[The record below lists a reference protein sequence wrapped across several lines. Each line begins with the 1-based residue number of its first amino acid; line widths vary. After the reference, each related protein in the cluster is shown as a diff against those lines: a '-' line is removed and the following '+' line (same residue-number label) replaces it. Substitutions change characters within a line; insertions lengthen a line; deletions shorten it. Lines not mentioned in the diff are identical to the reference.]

1 MLSSSMWRSPDTD
14 RSKPSTVVR
23 VATAALLSSSAAA
36 TAVLTRYSDAPLSGT
51 FWLLVLSFGGLGAVL
66 ATPSLRR
73 AVSFRLVVALS
84 AVLLTVAVTFHPP
97 HSADL
102 WVYAMYGRTIV
113 DHGESP
119 YVHPPSEYTDDP
131 WLEDLLFFRESRTFY
146 GPLFTGMNAAVAA
159 VGQDSRLTVR
169 LAYQV
174 GAGLAV
180 AASLLLLARAGA
192 PPSSLALLALNP
204 VIVIDVVSQ
213 GRMDAYIGLG
223 LLTAALLA
231 ARRKP
236 HFAAL
241 AIAAVT
247 LVKAPAVLALAAL
260 VPWVWRHHDLRKAIA
275 VTATGTGVIALAYL
289 AAGGMEAVQPLL
301 DVRHQSND
309 VNVWILARENGISQ
323 ALGDFRATLGP
334 VGSTAT
340 YASIAGLILG
350 ALLLAPRLC
359 DRVPNLVFAL
369 PVLAYLLT
377 SLYPTARYAAWI
389 LPLLAL
395 TLRAGATMVT
405 VAVSSAIFLMV
416 QYRAALLHNGGSA
429 MELLPDDRLFRVVH
443 AAPIMLALAG
453 IAVLVVEARRRLQ
466 GDELTTGRIGGERE
480 RPGPITQQSPRR

>member
-1 MLSSSMWRSPDTD
+1 MA
-14 RSKPSTVVR
+14 TV
-23 VATAALLSSSAAA
+23 ALLSSSAAA
-36 TAVLTRYSDAPLSGT
+36 TAVLTRYPYAPLSGT
-51 FWLLVLSFGGLGAVL
+51 FWLLVLSLGGLGAVL

-84 AVLLTVAVTFHPP
+84 TVLLTVAVTFHPP
-97 HSADL
+97 HGADL

-131 WLEDLLFFRESRTFY
+131 WLEDLWLFRESRTFY

-204 VIVIDVVSQ
+204 VIIIDVVSQ

-260 VPWVWRHHDLRKAIA
+260 VPWVWRHHDLRKAIT
-275 VTATGTGVIALAYL
+275 VTATGTGAIALAYL

-309 VNVWILARENGISQ
+309 VNIWILARENGISQ
-323 ALGDFRATLGP
+323 ALGDFRSTLGP

-377 SLYPTARYAAWI
+377 SVNPTARYAAWI

-405 VAVSSAIFLMV
+405 VVVSSAIFLMV
-416 QYRAALLHNGGSA
+416 QYRAALLHNGGA
-429 MELLPDDRLFRVVH
+429 GMELLLPDDRLFRVVY
-443 AAPIMLALAG
+443 AAPILLAVAG
-453 IAVLVVEARRRLQ
+453 IAVLVVEALRRLR
-466 GDELTTGRIGGERE
+466 GDEPTTGRIGGELE
-480 RPGPITQQSPRR
+480 HPGPITQQSPRR